1 MPTLG
6 DIIPDADVLL
16 GLQPEEVGGALLVVL
31 NSRGTPT
38 ETFHPQNM
46 ISDLFPLNN
55 EVYPRERQEEIGQAL
70 MEAWTW
76 LRREGLTA
84 TDPDVSNARGGWAF
98 VTRRGR
104 ELRSIGDLDAY
115 RQASS
120 LPKNLL
126 HPTFANDC
134 WINFIRGKYD
144 MAVFEAFRAVEIAV
158 RSAGGFADSVLGVDL
173 MRRAFKQEE
182 GPLTDATTPRGEQQA
197 MLDLFAGAIGSYKNP
212 HSHRGGIITDPN
224 DAVGMLMLASHLM
237 RIVDAR
243 EVRDMPD

>member
-16 GLQPEEVGGALLVVL
+16 GLQPEEVGAALLSVL
-31 NSRGTPT
+31 NSRGTP
-38 ETFHPQNM
+38 EQIFHPQNM
-46 ISDLFPLNN
+46 IGEHFPLNN
-55 EVYPRERQEEIGQAL
+55 EVYPPERRDEIGRAL

-76 LRREGLTA
+76 LRREGLIA
-84 TDPDVSNARGGWAF
+84 TVPEVTDAKGGWAF

-104 ELRSIGDLDAY
+104 ELRSVGDLDAY
-115 RQASS
+115 RQASA

-126 HPTFANDC
+126 HPAIADDC

-144 MAVFEAFRAVEIAV
+144 TAVFEAFRAVEIAV
-158 RSAGGFADSVLGVDL
+158 RSAGRFADTDLGVDL

-197 MLDLFAGAIGSYKNP
+197 MADLFAGAFGSYKNP
-212 HSHRGGIITDPN
+212 HSHRGGVITDPN

-243 EVRDMPD
+243 GA

>member
-16 GLQPEEVGGALLVVL
+16 GLQPEEVGAALLAVL
-31 NSRGTPT
+31 NSRGAPAQ
-38 ETFHPQNM
+38 EFNPHN
-46 ISDLFPLNN
+46 ILGELFPLHN
-55 EVYPRERQEEIGQAL
+55 EVYPRERQDEIGQAL

-84 TDPDVSNARGGWAF
+84 TDPDATSAKGGWAF

-104 ELRSIGDLDAY
+104 ELRSVGDLDAY
-115 RQASS
+115 RQASA

-126 HPTFANDC
+126 HPAIANDC

-144 MAVFEAFRAVEIAV
+144 TAVFEAFRAVEIAV
-158 RSAGGFADSVLGVDL
+158 RSAGSFADTDLGVDL
-173 MRRAFKQEE
+173 MRRAFREE
-182 GPLTDATTPRGEQQA
+182 EVPLTDATTPRGEQQA
-197 MLDLFAGAIGSYKNP
+197 MADLFAGAIGSYKNP
-212 HSHRGGIITDPN
+212 HSHRAAVITDPN

-243 EVRDMPD
+243 GA